1 MVNETPEVMKLQKQ
15 SIDIDQQVLKTLMM
29 ERQNEICS
37 PGKQW
42 KWSTVMSE
50 MYKCACNPHATNLT
64 VELPASVIKYIDKKE
79 DLNMN
84 LDFWPQEAIIS

>member
-1 MVNETPEVMKLQKQ
+1 MDHIKIFHIHSGLMVNETPEVMKLQKQ

-42 KWSTVMSE
+42 K
-50 MYKCACNPHATNLT
+50 
-64 VELPASVIKYIDKKE
+64 
-79 DLNMN
+79 
-84 LDFWPQEAIIS
+84 